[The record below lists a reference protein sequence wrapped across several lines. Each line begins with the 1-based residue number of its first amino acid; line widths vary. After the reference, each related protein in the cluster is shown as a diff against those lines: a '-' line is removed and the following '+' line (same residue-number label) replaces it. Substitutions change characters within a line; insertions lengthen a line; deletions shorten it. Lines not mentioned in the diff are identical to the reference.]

1 MADKDKNLGVSVTKT
16 VNTLFSGMDG
26 FLSAK
31 TVVGEPIRVNDTT
44 LIPLVDVSFG
54 VGAGALGKSRSD
66 NAGGGMGGKMSPTA
80 VMVIKNGF
88 VQILPVHDDSS
99 LASVMNKIPG
109 LVDKVTDVI
118 KSKKDPGVAAE
129 KKKIDDVIDNLEVEE
144 F

>member
-1 MADKDKNLGVSVTKT
+1 
-16 VNTLFSGMDG
+16 MDG

>member
-1 MADKDKNLGVSVTKT
+1 MADKNTGVSVVKT
-16 VNTLFSGMDG
+16 VNNLFDGMDG

-31 TVVGEPIRVNDTT
+31 TVVGEPIKVNDTT

-54 VGAGALGKSRSD
+54 IGAGAIGKTRSD
-66 NAGGGMGGKMSPTA
+66 NAFGGLGGKMSPTA

-118 KSKKDPGVAAE
+118 KSRKDSSVAQE
-129 KKKIDDVIDNLEVEE
+129 KQEIDNVISDLKEEE

>member
-1 MADKDKNLGVSVTKT
+1 MADKNTGVSVVKT
-16 VNTLFSGMDG
+16 VNNLFDGMDG

-31 TVVGEPIRVNDTT
+31 PVVGEPIKVNDTT

-54 VGAGALGKSRSD
+54 IGAGAIGKTRSD
-66 NAGGGMGGKMSPTA
+66 NAFGGLGGKMSPTA

-118 KSKKDPGVAAE
+118 KSRKDSSVAQE
-129 KKKIDDVIDNLEVEE
+129 KQEIDNVISDLKEEE

>member
-1 MADKDKNLGVSVTKT
+1 MADKNTGVSVVKT
-16 VNTLFSGMDG
+16 VNNLFDGMDG

-31 TVVGEPIRVNDTT
+31 TVVGEPIKVNDTT

-54 VGAGALGKSRSD
+54 IGAGAIGKTRSD
-66 NAGGGMGGKMSPTA
+66 NAFGGLGGKMSPTA

-109 LVDKVTDVI
+109 RVDKVTDVI
-118 KSKKDPGVAAE
+118 KSRKDSSVAQE
-129 KKKIDDVIDNLEVEE
+129 KQEIDNVISDLKEEE

>member
-1 MADKDKNLGVSVTKT
+1 MADKNTGVSVVKT
-16 VNTLFSGMDG
+16 VNNLFDGMDG

-31 TVVGEPIRVNDTT
+31 TVVGEPIKVNDTT

-54 VGAGALGKSRSD
+54 IGAGAIGKTRSD
-66 NAGGGMGGKMSPTA
+66 NAFGGLGGKMNPTA
-80 VMVIKNGF
+80 VMVIKNGL

-118 KSKKDPGVAAE
+118 KSRKDSSVAQE
-129 KKKIDDVIDNLEVEE
+129 KQEIDNVISNLKEEE